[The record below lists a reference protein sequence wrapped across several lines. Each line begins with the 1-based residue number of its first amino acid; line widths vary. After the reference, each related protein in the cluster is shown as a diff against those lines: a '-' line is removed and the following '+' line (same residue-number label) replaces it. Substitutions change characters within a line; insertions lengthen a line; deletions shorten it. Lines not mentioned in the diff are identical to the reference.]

1 MKIIKRDGRIV
12 EYNRQKIE
20 NAILHANNDVSE
32 NNRANKRQIENI
44 IKHIEELNKKRML
57 VEDIQD
63 IIETELMKIK
73 KYDLAKAYIIYRY
86 KRALV
91 RKSNITDESILSLI
105 KSNNYENEFEEKKEL
120 VSIQRDLIASEVSK
134 DLTKRVLL
142 PEKISEAHKNGV
154 LYFHDAEY
162 FLQPLINSCILNYK
176 DILDNEI
183 IINENKLAK
192 PTDFIEAC
200 NVLSQIIFNISLSQY
215 GEQSINIKYLS
226 KYLELSQKKYRFDD
240 ELLRNHL
247 ENGIKIIMYQLNNL
261 LLLRDKSPITTLF
274 LELDDNEYNEL
285 IIDEILNQYA
295 IIFKES
301 KLLPKI
307 MYLLDN
313 NNINKNNKYYY
324 LTEKVIKIIKNKLPI
339 TFISSKMLK
348 QNYNCIFSPMGDYQL
363 FQLFKDKNN
372 ELVFE
377 GRFNQGIVSI
387 NLPQIGLEANSNED
401 IFWNLLD
408 ERLDLCFEALM
419 CRYYSLLGTLS
430 NTSPLHWQNGAIYKF
445 NKNEKIDSLLKNN
458 FSTLSLGYIGLNEIT
473 QIIKNETIIEK
484 NGEKFAIKLL
494 KYIRSKCDSWKKETG
509 IGFVL
514 YGIPSKTLGTY
525 FLNIDKEKFGIVKNV
540 TDKECYNI
548 SHNIEE
554 NNEISIFDKI
564 KILSQ
569 FQNICSGGDISFIK
583 INEEITEEI
592 IEFIYNN
599 IQCIN
604 LY

>member
-20 NAILHANNDVSE
+20 NAIMHANNDVSE
-32 NNRANKRQIENI
+32 NNRVNKRQIENI

-63 IIETELMKIK
+63 MIETELMKIK

-105 KSNNYENEFEEKKEL
+105 KSNNYENNHEDKKEL

-142 PEKISEAHKNGV
+142 PEKISEAHKNGI
-154 LYFHDAEY
+154 LYFHDTEY
-162 FLQPLINSCILNYK
+162 FLQPLINSCTLNYK
-176 DILDNEI
+176 DILENEV
-183 IINENKLAK
+183 IINENKLKK

-200 NVLSQIIFNISLSQY
+200 NILSQIIFNVSISQY
-215 GEQSINIKYLS
+215 GEQSINIKHLS
-226 KYLELSQKKYRFDD
+226 KYLEQSKVKYKFDNKS
-240 ELLRNHL
+240 LRNHL
-247 ENGIKIIMYQLNNL
+247 ENGIKIIMYQLNSL
-261 LLLRDKSPITTLF
+261 LLIRDKSPITTLF
-274 LELDDNEYNEL
+274 LQLNDNKYTEL

-295 IIFKES
+295 SIFKES
-301 KLLPKI
+301 KLLPNI
-307 MYLLDN
+307 IYLLDEN
-313 NNINKNNKYYY
+313 NVKENSKYYY
-324 LTEKVIKIIKNKLPI
+324 LTEKVIDIIKNKLPI
-339 TFISSKMLK
+339 TLMSSKILK
-348 QNYNCIFSPMGDYQL
+348 QNYNNVFSPLGDYQL
-363 FQLFKDKNN
+363 FPLFKDKNN
-372 ELVFE
+372 ELIFE

-419 CRYYSLLGTLS
+419 CRYHSLLGTLS
-430 NTSPLHWQNGAIYKF
+430 NTSPIHWQNGVISKL
-445 NKNEKIDSLLKNN
+445 NRNEKIDYFLKNN
-458 FSTLSLGYIGLNEIT
+458 YSTLSLGYIGLNELT
-473 QIIKNETIIEK
+473 QIIKKETIIEK

-525 FLNIDKEKFGIVKNV
+525 FLNIDKEKFGIIRNI
-540 TDKECYNI
+540 TDKEYYNI
-548 SHNIEE
+548 SHNIKE
-554 NNEISIFDKI
+554 NSNVNTLDKI

-569 FQNICSGGDISFIK
+569 FQNICSGGDITFIK
-583 INEEITEEI
+583 TSEEINEEI

-604 LY
+604 LN